1 MWRVTDEGKG
11 TKTKNK
17 GQREVEEENFSMH
30 TWKDMMQL
38 EITEALSVSAFRNS
52 MFIHNY

>member
-11 TKTKNK
+11 TETKNK

-38 EITEALSVSAFRNS
+38 EITEALSVSVFRS
-52 MFIHNY
+52 SVFIHNY